1 MGLGSNAML
10 VFVLLTVS
18 LVASNG
24 QGRTFIVGG
33 SQGWRSGVNY
43 TDWAIRNSPFYI
55 NDKLVFRYGP
65 PSGRNPSH
73 SVYSLPSLWNYGR
86 CDFTGARLLANP
98 RQGKGVGFTYV
109 VDQWKVHYFASG
121 EDNGR
126 NCKDE
131 LMRFFVVPWP
141 RPSE

>member
-55 NDKLVFRYGP
+55 NDKLGDKSLLLSYIFSGMVHQVAGTLHIVSTYYRAYGTMAGVT
-65 PSGRNPSH
+65 SREQGFWRTRDKERGWVLHMWWINGKFTT
-73 SVYSLPSLWNYGR
+73 LPLVKTMEGI
-86 CDFTGARLLANP
+86 ARM
-98 RQGKGVGFTYV
+98 
-109 VDQWKVHYFASG
+109 S
-121 EDNGR
+121 
-126 NCKDE
+126 
-131 LMRFFVVPWP
+131 
-141 RPSE
+141 